1 MSAVKPSKSL
11 HLSRFRAP
19 KIYFPDLVSFA
30 VLGFL
35 ISGVRKLL
43 TWATFWI
50 SDFEEGGAA
59 ELGGGAL
66 VVGSVGT
73 ASRHCTLSAGE
84 VSRLEGPCRSG
95 LTGVACSSGKHS
107 SQVIPQPGAGFDSF
121 LGRKTLAWSKC
132 PRYTPKL
139 SRALSA

>member
-1 MSAVKPSKSL
+1 MVGLIEFGSEKVFVKNYPKMSEDDYSGKYPGFEVIARRVFGRSSPL
-11 HLSRFRAP
+11 
-19 KIYFPDLVSFA
+19 
-30 VLGFL
+30 LGDIFG
-35 ISGVRKLL
+35 I
-43 TWATFWI
+43 WI
-50 SDFEEGGAA
+50 SDFRVLDFEEGGAA

-95 LTGVACSSGKHS
+95 LTGVACSSGRHS

-121 LGRKTLAWSKC
+121 LGRKTLA
-132 PRYTPKL
+132 
-139 SRALSA
+139 

>member
-1 MSAVKPSKSL
+1 MDPADFLRAVKPIYFL
-11 HLSRFRAP
+11 HFWHFRHFFGP

-66 VVGSVGT
+66 GLGIDRRRCSWWRPAWRVWCGLG
-73 ASRHCTLSAGE
+73 ASKRCYTSLSQT
-84 VSRLEGPCRSG
+84 STR
-95 LTGVACSSGKHS
+95 
-107 SQVIPQPGAGFDSF
+107 
-121 LGRKTLAWSKC
+121 
-132 PRYTPKL
+132 
-139 SRALSA
+139 SRASLQGRRCIVHSRYQVLRPPALLIRKSEH

>member
-1 MSAVKPSKSL
+1 MRAVKP
-11 HLSRFRAP
+11 F
-19 KIYFPDLVSFA
+19 YFHTF
-30 VLGFL
+30 
-35 ISGVRKLL
+35 
-43 TWATFWI
+43 ATFGPKNFF
-50 SDFEEGGAA
+50 SGFGQFCRFGFFA
-59 ELGGGAL
+59 EFSLWPHFGFRILRRGVPRNWGVELL

-95 LTGVACSSGKHS
+95 LTGVACSSGRHS

>member
-1 MSAVKPSKSL
+1 MFGGPL
-11 HLSRFRAP
+11 NPYIFYTFGTFGTFFGP

-59 ELGGGAL
+59 ELGGW
-66 VVGSVGT
+66 
-73 ASRHCTLSAGE
+73 
-84 VSRLEGPCRSG
+84 
-95 LTGVACSSGKHS
+95 SS
-107 SQVIPQPGAGFDSF
+107 IAE
-121 LGRKTLAWSKC
+121 
-132 PRYTPKL
+132 
-139 SRALSA
+139 